1 MNKHVPWLALNTY
14 PDEILTQP
22 CKEIL
27 EVDGDINQFAHDM
40 TQTMYT
46 CDGIGLA
53 APQVGRAIRLIVMDC
68 SDDTTGLKHF
78 INPEII
84 DSKGH
89 CQNKEGC
96 LSFPGLELQVSRFKE
111 IAVKAWDLKGNE
123 FIYDATGL
131 EATCLQHEI
140 DHLDGITFL
149 NRVSRQQR
157 RYALRKWEKQK
168 KSLSPMELEN

>member
-1 MNKHVPWLALNTY
+1 MDTYVPWLALNTY
-14 PDEILTQP
+14 PDEILSQP
-22 CKEIL
+22 CEEIL
-27 EVDGDINQFAHDM
+27 EVNEDINQFAHDM

-46 CDGIGLA
+46 CNGIGLA
-53 APQVGRAIRLIVMDC
+53 APQVGRSIRLVVIDC

-84 DSKGH
+84 ESRGG
-89 CQNKEGC
+89 CQKNEGC
-96 LSFPGLELQVSRFKE
+96 LSFPGLELQVPRSEE

-123 FIYDATGL
+123 FIYDAKGL
-131 EATCLQHEI
+131 EAVCLQHEI

-168 KSLSPMELEN
+168 KSLSHMELES